1 MTTAEGARRV
11 RVHTTDEGGLP
22 VVRYGL
28 LADAQRPTDGGTAS
42 GGAAESSVVVVLLD
56 GPDAGT
62 VTVDR
67 RDVEPL
73 ELTSF
78 ELHLTGSDLL
88 ADPALRRGLVGLW
101 AAEAEA
107 AGLRVDALHPAG
119 DGLRDSS
126 EGYLLAE
133 LVADGQ
139 HFVLRAVSAPPRG
152 VVVRVDRPNRWEL

>member
-1 MTTAEGARRV
+1 MNTPGAGRRV
-11 RVHTTDEGGLP
+11 RVRTTGADGLP
-22 VVRYGL
+22 LVRYGT
-28 LADAQRPTDGGTAS
+28 LADDAAATAPGTP
-42 GGAAESSVVVVLLD
+42 VVVLLD

-67 RDVEPL
+67 HEVEPL

-88 ADPALRRGLVGLW
+88 RDSALRRGLVGLW
-101 AAEAEA
+101 AAEVEA
-107 AGLRVDALHPAG
+107 AGLRFESLHPAG

-133 LVADGQ
+133 LVTGGQ
-139 HFVLRAVSAPPRG
+139 HYVLRAVTTPTG
-152 VVVRVDRPNRWEL
+152 DVVVRVDRPNRWEL